1 MSLGT
6 LTWATMNVICWKSL
20 IRCCRE
26 DNQKRK
32 LFAMP
37 PRASRGNPSLN
48 TCSQTFTI
56 KCFNISSI
64 WNNLNV
70 IWICDFNKRS
80 ILNIVLRTYKANSWR
95 KCEID
100 NLLWKYFH
108 QKKKKNNFKINELF
122 RFNVMKM
129 VKDQKL

>member
-32 LFAMP
+32 LFALP

-70 IWICDFNKRS
+70 IWICDFNKSVIRDQYW
-80 ILNIVLRTYKANSWR
+80 ILYLELIKQIVDVNVKLIICCENIFT
-95 KCEID
+95 
-100 NLLWKYFH
+100 
-108 QKKKKNNFKINELF
+108 KKKKKKQLQNKWIISF
-122 RFNVMKM
+122 
-129 VKDQKL
+129 